1 MALIRQRSEGCGL
14 RGPGR
19 PQLPAP
25 PARFGGPGVRNFS
38 TTKRIV
44 IKIGTNLITTENA
57 LDTEYMDTI
66 SHQIAELV
74 ENDYQVLLVSSG
86 AIGMGATEL
95 GFATRVTDVRMR
107 QACAAIG
114 QPLLM
119 HQYRES
125 FVPHNIRIAQV
136 LITREVLN
144 NRKSYLNLRNSVE
157 ELLDLHV
164 VPIFNENDSISTDEI
179 GNAFGDNDRLSAM
192 VASKVDA
199 DLLVILSDIEALFDD
214 DPKGGREVHRIPVV
228 EQVDDEILSYAGSP
242 GSRFSTGG
250 MLTKLKAA
258 SIAASA
264 GCRTVLAHG
273 RQPRILQRILVGEDI
288 GTLFLA
294 QEKLSARTRWILN
307 SSPKGKIV
315 VDEGAL
321 AALRRHKSLLPSGI
335 KSVEGI
341 FNEGDVVLINE
352 VAKAV
357 PAYNSSEIESL
368 MGKHTR
374 AVTELYGSARRD
386 EIARPEDIVFV
397 VEA

>member
-1 MALIRQRSEGCGL
+1 M
-14 RGPGR
+14 
-19 PQLPAP
+19 
-25 PARFGGPGVRNFS
+25 RNFS
-38 TTKRIV
+38 TTKRV
-44 IKIGTNLITTENA
+44 VVKIGTNLITTENA
-57 LDTEYMDTI
+57 LDIDYIDTI
-66 SHQIAELV
+66 STQIAELV
-74 ENDYQVLLVSSG
+74 AQDRQVLLVSSG

-95 GFATRVTDVRMR
+95 GFSTRVTDIKMR

-125 FVPHNIRIAQV
+125 FRPHNVRIAQV

-157 ELLDLHV
+157 ELLAMQV

-199 DLLVILSDIEALFDD
+199 DLLIILSDIDALYDG
-214 DPKGGREVHRIPVV
+214 DPKQKGKVSRVPVV
-228 EQVDDEILSYAGSP
+228 RQVDEKILSYAGSP

-250 MLTKLKAA
+250 MLTKLRAA
-258 SIAASA
+258 SITASA

-273 RQPRILQRILVGEDI
+273 KEPQILKRILDGEDI

-294 QEKLSARTRWILN
+294 HEKLSARTRWILN
-307 SSPKGKIV
+307 SVPKGKIV
-315 VDEGAL
+315 VDNGAL
-321 AALRRHKSLLPSGI
+321 KALRSHKSLLPSGI
-335 KSVEGI
+335 IAVEGI
-341 FNEGDVVLINE
+341 FNQGDVVQINE

-357 PAYNSSEIESL
+357 PAYNSSEIETL
-368 MGKHTR
+368 MGKHTSEV
-374 AVTELYGSARRD
+374 AELYGTGRRD
-386 EIARPEDIVFV
+386 EIARPEDIVFL
-397 VEA
+397 VEV

>member
-1 MALIRQRSEGCGL
+1 MRD
-14 RGPGR
+14 
-19 PQLPAP
+19 
-25 PARFGGPGVRNFS
+25 FS

-44 IKIGTNLITTENA
+44 IKIGTNLITTENS
-57 LDTEYMDTI
+57 LDTAYMDTI
-66 SHQIAELV
+66 SGQIAELV
-74 ENDYQVLLVSSG
+74 QQDHQVLLVSSG

-95 GFATRVTDVRMR
+95 GISTRVTDIRMR

-125 FVPHNIRIAQV
+125 FHPHDVRIAQV

-157 ELLDLHV
+157 ELLGLEV

-179 GNAFGDNDRLSAM
+179 GTAFGDNDRLSAM

-199 DLLVILSDIEALFDD
+199 DLLIILSDINALYDG
-214 DPKGGREVHRIPVV
+214 DPKSIQDVKRIPVV
-228 EQVDDEILSYAGSP
+228 EQVDDTILAYAGTP

-264 GCRTVLAHG
+264 GCRTVLGHG
-273 RQPRILQRILVGEDI
+273 KEPRILQRILDGEDI

-307 SSPKGKIV
+307 SVPKGKIT
-315 VDEGAL
+315 VDEGAMS
-321 AALRRHKSLLPSGI
+321 ALRDHKSLLPSGI
-335 KSVEGI
+335 KSVEGV
-341 FNEGDVVLINE
+341 FQQGDVVQIND

-357 PAYNSSEIESL
+357 PTYNSSEIETL

-374 AVTELYGSARRD
+374 EVAALYGTGRRD
-386 EIARPEDIVFV
+386 EIARPEDIVFI

>member
-1 MALIRQRSEGCGL
+1 METVRQRTESSRL
-14 RGPGR
+14 QWAKR
-19 PQLPAP
+19 PNLPP
-25 PARFGGPGVRNFS
+25 SLPEHGGIRVRDFS

-44 IKIGTNLITTENA
+44 IKIGTNLITTENS
-57 LDTEYMDTI
+57 LDIAYMDTI
-66 SHQIAELV
+66 SGQIAELV
-74 ENDYQVLLVSSG
+74 KQDHQVLLVSSG

-95 GFATRVTDVRMR
+95 GITRSVKDIRMR

-119 HQYRES
+119 HRYRES
-125 FVPHNIRIAQV
+125 FSRHDIKIAQV
-136 LITREVLN
+136 LITRDVLD
-144 NRKSYLNLRNSVE
+144 NRSSYLNLRNSVE
-157 ELLDLHV
+157 RLLGLKV
-164 VPIFNENDSISTDEI
+164 VPIFNEKDSISTDEI
-179 GNAFGDNDRLSAM
+179 GTAFGDNDRLSAM

-199 DLLVILSDIEALFDD
+199 DLLIILSDINALYNG
-214 DPKGGREVHRIPVV
+214 DPKGTQDVKRIPVV
-228 EQVDDEILSYAGSP
+228 AQVDEQILDYAGTP

-264 GCRTVLAHG
+264 GDRTVLSHG
-273 RQPRILQRILVGEDI
+273 KEPRILQRILDGEDI
-288 GTLFLA
+288 GTLFRA

-307 SSPKGKIV
+307 SVPKGKIT

-321 AALRRHKSLLPSGI
+321 SALRDHKSLLPSGI
-335 KSVEGI
+335 KSVEGV
-341 FNEGDVVLINE
+341 FQQGDVVQIND

-357 PAYNSSEIESL
+357 PTYNSREIETL

-374 AVTELYGSARRD
+374 EVVALYGNARRD
-386 EIARPEDIVFV
+386 EIARPEDIVFM